1 MAYGLVK
8 IPALDLKPSTSLG
21 VKIPFS
27 ANNVFTPVY
36 TSQEQTKYNLIN
48 FLLTDVNERPFN
60 LNFGAGLRRML
71 FDPITNFSL
80 EELKASLTSK
90 LEAYFKNI
98 TVRELSIVAQ
108 PDTNSVTITV
118 SYVLNNNNQQ
128 DTAVINIQNS

>member
-8 IPALDLKPSTSLG
+8 IPALDFKPSTSLG
-21 VKIPFS
+21 VKIPFA

-71 FDPITNFSL
+71 FDPITNYSL
-80 EELKASLTSK
+80 EELKLTLTNK
-90 LEAYFKNI
+90 LEAYFTNI
-98 TVRELSIVAQ
+98 TITELSLTSE
-108 PDTNSVTITV
+108 PDTQSVTVTV
-118 SYVLNNNNQQ
+118 SYRLNNNNQQ
-128 DTAVINIQNS
+128 DTAVINIQNA